1 MKEVRLNKETAMNV
15 LISKL
20 EQLMEETNEKNIDKL
35 KSHVNIEFGS
45 QIRNYTL
52 EPYKLVKDVRS
63 GYEET
68 NSDSVLDGNI
78 KGFMDAYLRI
88 KR

>member
-1 MKEVRLNKETAMNV
+1 MSV
-15 LISKL
+15 LVSKL
-20 EQLMEETNEKNIDKL
+20 ERLMIENNEKDIDKL

-68 NSDSVLDGNI
+68 NSDAVLDGNI